1 MSYKKLFGVYISFI
15 KPKII
20 PYTVGLVGDS
30 TVQAA
35 FSIIMALVF
44 KDMINA
50 TIKGNIHL
58 LARTSIFIGMM
69 VLILTLV
76 VPFFSYLYN
85 MSVKLSMADLRV
97 KLFGHI
103 QKLPISFF
111 DNMNSGDV
119 MTRMTSDVNVVE
131 NAYSGSIRTMLF
143 TLIRAVGSTISI
155 LILDWRIAII
165 IIFLGICSTL
175 LNTRYAKSIGK
186 ISDKVEQEMANLT
199 AQLSNIYSGFRV
211 TRIFN
216 LTNMMNDQY
225 KKINSEVTRYSLKRS
240 QKSSMLESTNFL
252 LNFFNFLGVLV
263 IGAFIAYRESTDFG
277 TIIAIIQLQTGV
289 TSVFLQ
295 IGGLM
300 SQLQDSFAGAKRIK
314 SLFEMESEP
323 ETLNLKDNGFSNKMI
338 ELKDVFME
346 YEDNNPALK
355 GVTLSVE
362 RGQFVALV
370 GPSGGGKSTI
380 VKILQ
385 GFYPI
390 KSGSIVLN
398 GKTFNGYTTKQI
410 RDMIAYI
417 PQQVILF
424 NGTIRE
430 NIKYGNPQ
438 ATSEQI
444 IAACKAA
451 NAHDFI
457 MEQPQ
462 GYDTEVGE
470 LGNRLSGGQK
480 QRLAIARA
488 FLKNA
493 PILILDE
500 ATSALDS
507 KNEQLVKEALA
518 SLAKDRTIIMIA
530 HRMSTI
536 LSADMIYV
544 VNGGR
549 IVGNGNHDQLL
560 HKNGLYKELFD
571 LQFKNA

>member
-50 TIKGNIHL
+50 AIKGNIHL
-58 LARTSIFIGMM
+58 LARTSIFIGVM
-69 VLILTLV
+69 VFILTLV

-97 KLFGHI
+97 KLFEHI

-111 DNMNSGDV
+111 ENMNFGDV

-143 TLIRAVGSTISI
+143 TLIRTVGSTISI

-165 IIFLGICSTL
+165 IIFLGICFTL

-216 LTNMMNDQY
+216 LTNMMNDHY
-225 KKINSEVTRYSLKRS
+225 KKINSEVARYSIKRS

-263 IGAFIAYRESTDFG
+263 IGAFIAFRESTDFG
-277 TIIAIIQLQTGV
+277 TFIAIIQLQTGV

-314 SLFEMESEP
+314 NLFETESEP
-323 ETLNLKDNGFSNKMI
+323 ETLNLKDNGFSDKMI
-338 ELKDVFME
+338 ELKDIFME
-346 YEDNNPALK
+346 YEENNPVLQ
-355 GVTLSVE
+355 GVNLSVE

-398 GKTFNGYTTKQI
+398 SKPASAYTTKQI

-438 ATSEQI
+438 ATEEQI
-444 IAACKAA
+444 IATCKAA

-544 VNGGR
+544 VSGGR

-560 HKNGLYKELFD
+560 QENGLYKELFD
-571 LQFKNA
+571 LQFKS